1 MDCREIAGLSARILQ
16 TATTTTFF
24 GASFYVN
31 MVESPARTSLS
42 TAGAM
47 VDHFQ
52 ATYPRARNQQATLAA
67 IASISGLSG
76 KWW

>member
-1 MDCREIAGLSARILQ
+1 
-16 TATTTTFF
+16 
-24 GASFYVN
+24 
-31 MVESPARTSLS
+31 
-42 TAGAM
+42 

-52 ATYPRARNQQATLAA
+52 ATFPRARNQQATLAA